1 MFGKMR
7 LLVGCRSGMTVKFAS
22 KFHHGNPFVR
32 GLLFAGSA
40 VPFRGH
46 CAVRRWCGIGCVGP
60 PLRRSA
66 IDAHLCDVAFAGA
79 ASACA
84 KARGCCAGIVRKRF
98 SCVAR
103 RTDMP
108 RTFLAWRSFA
118 PMHPTRIRSIV
129 YCNFYV
135 PRRAEEAGKL
145 HRLATF
151 VLQSLLCIRLFAR
164 CYSSTSRHS
173 KRVDARFARRTVYR
187 PPSGELV
194 MVLMR

>member
-1 MFGKMR
+1 MR

-32 GLLFAGSA
+32 GSLFAGSA

-46 CAVRRWCGIGCVGP
+46 CAVRCWCGIGCARP
-60 PLRRSA
+60 PLRRGA
-66 IDAHLCDVAFAGA
+66 IDAHLCDAAFAGA
-79 ASACA
+79 ASARA
-84 KARGCCAGIVRKRF
+84 KASGCCACIVRKRF

-103 RTDMP
+103 RADMP
-108 RTFLAWRSFA
+108 RAFLAWRGFA
-118 PMHPTRIRSIV
+118 PPNALNAHLRSIV
-129 YCNFYV
+129 HCSFYV
-135 PRRAEEAGKL
+135 LRRAEEAGKL

-151 VLQSLLCIRLFAR
+151 ALQFLLCACLFAR
-164 CYSSTSRHS
+164 RYSSTSRHS